1 MRTTVNIVLN
11 FLHSI
16 HIDISYQ
23 PITILTFHL
32 LPIHLLR
39 QTQRG
44 ELRLEE

>member
-23 PITILTFHL
+23 PITILIFHL

-39 QTQRG
+39 RTQRE
-44 ELRLEE
+44 ELWLKK